1 MGGLTLNYIIRRVMI
16 FLLTIWVSIT
26 IIFLVARLAPGDPI
40 SAMVAQAS
48 ASMGVVENAD
58 AIIAGWKEYFGLNDP
73 IHIQYVKFLGNLASF
88 QFGPSLIA
96 FPAQVGE
103 LIGRALPWSI
113 GLGLVT
119 LPLIF
124 FIGNFLGALLAWNR
138 TPGGLRAV
146 IPMTMIFTSLPSVLM
161 ALIFIFMFAHRMRL
175 FPISGPFGRGLQ
187 PGFNLEFISSLIHHG
202 MLPVASL
209 VIVSFG
215 YWALGM
221 RGMMVTTE
229 GEDYMTLAEA
239 KGLPPFYVLYRY
251 QIRNAI
257 LPQITALAIALR
269 TLVAGQILV
278 EAIFSYRGIGTLI
291 YTSIRNQ
298 DYNAIQGTSFV
309 VILFTAVSV
318 LVIDL
323 IYPLIDPRI
332 SLEGN

>member
-1 MGGLTLNYIIRRVMI
+1 MGGLTLNYIIRRVVI
-16 FLLTIWVSIT
+16 YLLTIWVSIT

-58 AIIAGWKEYFGLNDP
+58 AIIEGWKEYFGLNDP
-73 IHIQYVKFLGNLASF
+73 VHIQYIKFLGNLATL

-96 FPAQVGE
+96 FPAQVGD

-113 GLGLVT
+113 GLGMVT

-124 FIGNFLGALLAWNR
+124 FIGNLFGALLAWRR
-138 TPGGLRAV
+138 TPGGLRAI
-146 IPMTMIFTSLPSVLM
+146 IPMTMIFTSLPSVL
-161 ALIFIFMFAHRMRL
+161 AGLVFIFVFAFRMKL
-175 FPISGPFGRGLQ
+175 FPISGPFGRGMQ
-187 PGFNLEFISSLIHHG
+187 PGFNLQFISSLIHHG
-202 MLPVASL
+202 ILPAASL

-215 YWALGM
+215 FWALGM

-229 GEDYMTLAEA
+229 GEDYMTLADA

-251 QIRNAI
+251 QVRNAI

-291 YTSIRNQ
+291 YSSIRNQ

-309 VILFTAVSV
+309 VILFTATSV
-318 LVIDL
+318 LIIDL

>member
-1 MGGLTLNYIIRRVMI
+1 M
-16 FLLTIWVSIT
+16 
-26 IIFLVARLAPGDPI
+26 
-40 SAMVAQAS
+40 
-48 ASMGVVENAD
+48 
-58 AIIAGWKEYFGLNDP
+58 
-73 IHIQYVKFLGNLASF
+73 GNLATL

-96 FPAQVGE
+96 FPAQVGD

-113 GLGLVT
+113 GLGMVT

-124 FIGNFLGALLAWNR
+124 FIGNLFGALLAWRR
-138 TPGGLRAV
+138 TPGGLRAI
-146 IPMTMIFTSLPSVLM
+146 IPMTMIFTSLPSVL
-161 ALIFIFMFAHRMRL
+161 AGLVFIFVFAFRMKL
-175 FPISGPFGRGLQ
+175 FPISGPFGRGMQ
-187 PGFNLEFISSLIHHG
+187 PGFNLQFIGSLIHHG
-202 MLPVASL
+202 ILPAASL

-215 YWALGM
+215 FWALGM

-229 GEDYMTLAEA
+229 GEDYMTLADA

-251 QIRNAI
+251 QVRNAI

-291 YTSIRNQ
+291 YSSIRNQ

-309 VILFTAVSV
+309 VILFTATSV
-318 LVIDL
+318 LIIDL

>member
-73 IHIQYVKFLGNLASF
+73 IHIQYVKFLSNLASF

-96 FPAQVGE
+96 FPAQVGD

-146 IPMTMIFTSLPSVLM
+146 IPMTMVFTSLPSVLM
-161 ALIFIFMFAHRMRL
+161 ALIFIFVFAFRMRL
-175 FPISGPFGRGLQ
+175 FPISGPFGRGMQ

>member
-1 MGGLTLNYIIRRVMI
+1 MGGLTLNYIIRRVAI
-16 FLLTIWVSIT
+16 FLVTIWVSIT
-26 IIFLVARLAPGDPI
+26 IIFMVARLAPGDPI
-40 SAMVAQAS
+40 SAMVASAS

-58 AIIAGWKEYFGLNDP
+58 AIIEGWKEYFGLNDP
-73 IHIQYVKFLGNLASF
+73 IHIQYIKFLGNLTTF
-88 QFGPSLIA
+88 NFGPSLIA
-96 FPAQVGE
+96 FPAQVGD
-103 LIGRALPWSI
+103 LIARALPWSI
-113 GLGLVT
+113 GLGMVT

-124 FIGNFLGALLAWNR
+124 FIGNLFGALLAWRR
-138 TPGGLRAV
+138 TPGGLKAV
-146 IPMTMIFTSLPSVLM
+146 IPVTMIFTSLPSVL
-161 ALIFIFMFAHRMRL
+161 AGLIFIFFFAFRLKL
-175 FPISGPFGRGLQ
+175 FPISGPFGRGMQ

-215 YWALGM
+215 FWALGM

-229 GEDYMTLAEA
+229 GEDYMTLADA

-257 LPQITALAIALR
+257 LPQVTALAIALR

-298 DYNAIQGTSFV
+298 DYNTIQGTSFV
-309 VILFTAVSV
+309 VILFTALSV
-318 LVIDL
+318 LIIDL